1 MPNSTVLTSSDQ
13 GWCNFS
19 ALFVSVK
26 CIFKKDL
33 RDGMLGRMRHREVG
47 RIRAELFE
55 DLVRN
60 AFDVNGRNT
69 VRVVFDL
76 DIVPSDRAPPAGF

>member
-1 MPNSTVLTSSDQ
+1 
-13 GWCNFS
+13 
-19 ALFVSVK
+19 
-26 CIFKKDL
+26 
-33 RDGMLGRMRHREVG
+33 MLGRMGHREMD

-55 DLVRN
+55 DLFRN